1 MALTDLTE
9 RLTLRVLTSCG
20 SASTFRK
27 FLSKVD
33 NIGDHWLKNT
43 TVMNKPFRLTFA
55 QGHTAKA
62 VRVRDPAILADALER
77 IGLQPSRPILV
88 VVGGASQMSETD
100 FHRLQKLFLEVLAPI
115 AEKLGAY
122 VVDGGTDAGVMQ
134 LMGRARSLIAATFP
148 LIGVAPDGKV
158 ALPNYNEVPGDS
170 TPLEPHHTHFV
181 LIPGSK
187 WGEESP
193 WIVRVATVLAAEKPS
208 VTVLLNGGEVTYLDA
223 RYSVIVERLVIVVAG
238 SGRMADQ
245 LAAAVRGEAADERVQ
260 ELANSGLV
268 KEVNLHK
275 GFEDLATVIE
285 RTLSTNKD

>member
-1 MALTDLTE
+1 M
-9 RLTLRVLTSCG
+9 
-20 SASTFRK
+20 
-27 FLSKVD
+27 
-33 NIGDHWLKNT
+33 KNT
-43 TVMNKPFRLTFA
+43 TLMNKPFRVTFA
-55 QGHTAKA
+55 NGQTAKA
-62 VRVRDPAILADALER
+62 VQVQDPVILKDDLER

-88 VVGGASQMSETD
+88 VVGGASQMSESD
-100 FHRLQKLFLEVLAPI
+100 FHRLQQLFVEVLAPI

-122 VVDGGTDAGVMQ
+122 VVDGGTDEGVMQ
-134 LMGRARSLIAATFP
+134 LMGQARSQIAATFP

-158 ALPNYNEVPGDS
+158 AFPNHLGESDDT

-193 WIVRVATVLAAEKPS
+193 WIVRVATVLAAENPS
-208 VTVLLNGGEVTYLDA
+208 LTVLLNGGEVTYLDA
-223 RYSVIVERLVIVVAG
+223 RYSVIVGRIVIVVAG

-260 ELANSGLV
+260 ELAKSGLV
-268 KEVNLHK
+268 KEVNLHE

-285 RTLSTNKD
+285 KMLSNQ

>member
-1 MALTDLTE
+1 
-9 RLTLRVLTSCG
+9 
-20 SASTFRK
+20 
-27 FLSKVD
+27 
-33 NIGDHWLKNT
+33 
-43 TVMNKPFRLTFA
+43 MNKPFRLTFA
-55 QGHTAKA
+55 NGQTAEA
-62 VRVRDPAILADALER
+62 VRVQDPVILRDDLER

-100 FHRLQKLFLEVLAPI
+100 FHRLQQLFVEVLAPI

-134 LMGRARSLIAATFP
+134 LMGQARTHIAATFP

-158 ALPNYNEVPGDS
+158 TLPNCQDAPDDA

-193 WIVRVATVLAAEKPS
+193 WIVRVASVLAAENPS
-208 VTVLLNGGEVTYLDA
+208 LTVLLNGGEVTYLDA
-223 RYSVIVERLVIVVAG
+223 RYSVVVGRLVIVVAG

-260 ELANSGLV
+260 ELAKSGLV
-268 KEVNLHK
+268 KEVNLHE
-275 GFEDLATVIE
+275 GFEALATVIE
-285 RTLSTNKD
+285 TMLSTHNQD